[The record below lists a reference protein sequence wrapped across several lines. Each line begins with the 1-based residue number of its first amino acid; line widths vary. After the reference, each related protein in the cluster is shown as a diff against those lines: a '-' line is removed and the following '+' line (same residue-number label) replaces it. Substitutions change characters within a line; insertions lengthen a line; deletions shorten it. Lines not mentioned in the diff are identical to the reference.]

1 MARTTEKKTRNYECC
16 KIIGRGRSAEPN
28 PRRSYGTFSSRAA
41 AKKAGR
47 AALVAFVLAVA
58 AGGLAYVS
66 SSPALVTT
74 ATELMGTMKE
84 FQNSG
89 EETEAVGRSGWL
101 TTKEVGRK

>member
-1 MARTTEKKTRNYECC
+1 MLQNNRTGAQRRAK
-16 KIIGRGRSAEPN
+16 

-84 FQNSG
+84 FQNS
-89 EETEAVGRSGWL
+89 EETEAVDRSDWL